1 MTFAERR
8 VDQVR
13 QHLDDAMKNQL
24 DSNQALYGPQAK
36 KCFDGALNAFLAQEC
51 PQLGGHRTR
60 QVLVQSLVQ
69 MVNQF
74 FPETNH
80 LRPGQTPWSCVHKGE
95 RASYGKRMDQT
106 KLQPVIIDLVK
117 PQDILDRANGAKLR
131 DLKQEACVRIFKQA
145 YEQDGVLTLA
155 EVGILLKISPP
166 TVSKY
171 VRAWEE
177 ANECIVPRRGTIHDM
192 GPKLTHKKEIIE
204 KLVFDGKSVEV
215 VCRETQHSPEAVLRY
230 ITNFKQVLL
239 CRRKKLDNTETA
251 FATKL
256 SLRLVEEYQRLIDNY
271 AKKHPEWECNGEP
284 WLDKMIGSLDKCQ
297 A

>member
-1 MTFAERR
+1 
-8 VDQVR
+8 
-13 QHLDDAMKNQL
+13 
-24 DSNQALYGPQAK
+24 
-36 KCFDGALNAFLAQEC
+36 
-51 PQLGGHRTR
+51 
-60 QVLVQSLVQ
+60 

-192 GPKLTHKKEIIE
+192 GPTLTHKKEIIE

-239 CRRKKLDNTETA
+239 CRRKKLDPNV
-251 FATKL
+251 
-256 SLRLVEEYQRLIDNY
+256 S
-271 AKKHPEWECNGEP
+271 
-284 WLDKMIGSLDKCQ
+284 
-297 A
+297 